1 MNPYII
7 SEMETNGNI
16 LSIKVEG
23 PDGLCVWV
31 HTGVKDVEAI
41 LSTIPRAAKEV
52 EGCPGVVTR

>member
-41 LSTIPRAAKEV
+41 LSTTPREAKEF
-52 EGCPGVVTR
+52 E